1 MACNQD
7 GIKSQSAAG
16 ALGAGDTE
24 VLQMQARAGEKLYDE
39 KPAVS
44 PDELQESATIV
55 ASVEQAEKDDVRQSF
70 VINYDKQGYI
80 PCENPEAAIRMAKET
95 GGAAYIYD
103 EAHHPANSPRSPVA
117 IFDEGGRLM
126 MTRQD
131 WGGRVQ
137 EVIRGN

>member
-16 ALGAGDTE
+16 AVGAGDTE
-24 VLQMQARAGEKLYDE
+24 VVQMQARAGEKMWDE
-39 KPAVS
+39 SLKVEPA
-44 PDELQESATIV
+44 ELQESATIV
-55 ASVEQAEKDDVRQSF
+55 ASVEQAEKDDVRKPF
-70 VINYDKQGYI
+70 VIGYDKQGYT
-80 PCENPEAAIRMAKET
+80 PCETPESAIRMAKQT
-95 GGAAYIYD
+95 GGAVYIYD
-103 EAHHPANSPRSPVA
+103 EDHHPANSPRSPVA

-137 EVIRGN
+137 EAIRGN